1 MEYIGPVF
9 FGLLLAVFHVLELMV
24 VTKSIKTLILCRK
37 KVDAEV
43 TSVSEEVHE
52 HKDSKTGRVKY
63 SYSYR
68 VTFKYE
74 YNGQTYE
81 SCGTSSY
88 CYEKKMK
95 TTIKINPHKP
105 TDICLRGELKSLLM
119 VSLFIPILVMF
130 DCFYVMVVFYSY

>member
-24 VTKSIKTLILCRK
+24 VGKSIKTLILCRK

-43 TSVSEEVHE
+43 TSVTEEVHE
-52 HKDSKTGRVKY
+52 HKDSKTGRVEY

-68 VTFKYE
+68 VTFKYG

-81 SCGTSSY
+81 SCGTSRY
-88 CYEKKMK
+88 RYEKNMK

-119 VSLFIPILVMF
+119 VSLFIPILAMF